1 MCCKAKRKHAAQEIG
16 ELRESDLMM
25 KGTKSNIE
33 GERERE
39 KPDEVNE
46 IIPSLALRINLT
58 TN

>member
-33 GERERE
+33 GERGIEN
-39 KPDEVNE
+39 K
-46 IIPSLALRINLT
+46 I
-58 TN
+58 